1 MGQVGRWFILIVLVP
16 TVALGAL
23 FTIQNSSRVTDL
35 SINLWVVAFELAEP
49 QPVPFLILGAFG
61 AGLILAGALGSFNRM
76 GLQRKLRELERQAAQ
91 SNTRTTDD
99 DWT

>member
-1 MGQVGRWFILIVLVP
+1 MGQVGRWFILIVLVL
-16 TVALGAL
+16 TAALGAL
-23 FTIQNSSRVTDL
+23 FTIQNSSRVTEL

-76 GLQRKLRELERQAAQ
+76 GLQRKIRELERQAAQ
-91 SNTRTTDD
+91 SSIRTSDD